1 MKITVLKPS
10 KGKVTTTWLEPE
22 EVVSLVRSDKYS
34 REIGEFRGLYPLM
47 KGEKAELPRVNKA
60 LPALCFG
67 AELERTDGNNFVHA
81 NDYRP
86 VVANENRLLLIEV
99 SNLKDYRVATQ
110 LRNMAAQ
117 LPQTFMAF
125 IGYDDH
131 SLKIVVRFEA
141 SGYDNDADALRDAFT
156 DVRHFYSAQLNITP
170 DITTP
175 SPTQLCTLSH
185 DPEAY
190 YNENAM
196 PFYITLQNHSGK
208 TSVMKADIREEGGR
222 KKQTGKLLPGRDAE
236 QTERMIFQ
244 FCLEKALDKHLMAFD
259 GEEAERVLCS
269 LAVYCRESDIPLANA
284 IRKVS
289 YRADLNG
296 DMELVRHIFTSTYKQ
311 KTQRKGDPMR
321 HVNQNSLLMWNTQ
334 FFMNT
339 YYDLR
344 MNMLTHRAE
353 FRRKDIPGDTFRTLE
368 TEDQNSM
375 TIRAQSAGLKSWD
388 RDLSRYINSR
398 EIAQYNPIEEYLCA
412 LPHWDGK
419 DRVAQLAARIPTD
432 TPNWQEFFHTW
443 MLGMVAGWMGRDSEH
458 SNALVPLLTG
468 KQGTGKT
475 SFCRILLPKELRAYY
490 AENLNL
496 KSETSIALAMSS
508 RALINID
515 EFDKYTRSQHP
526 LLKFLISQN
535 DVDMR
540 LPFAAHLEMRRRFA
554 SFIAT
559 TNSDRPLAD
568 TTGSR
573 RYLCVRVT
581 GTIDFTTPID
591 YPQLYAQ
598 LLAEVQDGRPFWL
611 NNEQTKQLMA
621 QNEEF
626 LSISGI
632 QQMLVTALTDAD
644 EEGEWLSLTEI
655 LERLQQRF
663 PKFKPTGNVFREMGR
678 SLKAMHITTKHT
690 KTGNLYMVRF
700 ADNNS
705 HKKV

>member
-47 KGEKAELPRVNKA
+47 KGEKVELPRVNKS
-60 LPALCFG
+60 LPTLCFG
-67 AELERTDGNNFVHA
+67 AELERTEGNDFVHP
-81 NDYRP
+81 NGYRP
-86 VVANENRLLLIEV
+86 VIAKENNLLLIEV
-99 SNLKDYRVATQ
+99 SNLKDFNVATQ
-110 LRNMAAQ
+110 LRNIASQ

-131 SLKIVVRFEA
+131 SLKIIVRFEA
-141 SGYDNDADALRDAFT
+141 SGYENTADAFRDAFS
-156 DVRHFYSAQLNITP
+156 DVRHFYSAQLRVTP

-196 PFYITLQNHSGK
+196 PFYLTAQNHFSK
-208 TSVMKADIREEGGR
+208 TGTWKENSRETDSQTQ
-222 KKQTGKLLPGRDAE
+222 QTGKLLPGRDPE
-236 QTERMIFQ
+236 QTERMVFQ

-289 YRADLNG
+289 YRVDLNG
-296 DMELVRHIFTSTYKQ
+296 DMELVKHIFTSTYKQ

-353 FRRKDIPGDTFRTLE
+353 FRRKDIPGDTFHTLE
-368 TEDQNSM
+368 PEDQNSM

-388 RDLSRYINSR
+388 RDLNRYINSR

-412 LPHWDGK
+412 LPHWDGE

-432 TPNWQEFFHTW
+432 TPNWPEFFHTW
-443 MLGMVAGWMGRDSEH
+443 LLGMVAGWMGRDSEH
-458 SNALVPLLTG
+458 SNALVPLMTG
-468 KQGTGKT
+468 RQGTGKT

-581 GTIDFTTPID
+581 DTIDFITPID

-626 LSISGI
+626 LDTSGI
-632 QQMLVTALTDAD
+632 QQMLVAALTDVN

-655 LERLQQRF
+655 LERLQRRF

-700 ADNNS
+700 TDNDS